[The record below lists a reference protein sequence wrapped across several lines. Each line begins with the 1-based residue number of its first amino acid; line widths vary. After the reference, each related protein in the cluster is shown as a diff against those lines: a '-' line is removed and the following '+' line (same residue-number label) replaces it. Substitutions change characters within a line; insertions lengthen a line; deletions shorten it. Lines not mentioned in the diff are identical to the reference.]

1 MPRVVLYLQDNN
13 VMSIDIDWESL
24 TAGPDGSAL
33 AETVRAFIHDKFQQI
48 ALPRFIKSVEV
59 HSFDF
64 GKQCPTVELKDIC
77 DPLPDFYDSDGGEDE
92 DEEQAED
99 SGAVGERDDK
109 RAIGIGGARPGE
121 SLRERREASRRR
133 QYDGAES
140 HSTATSTVPTTAD
153 AWTSGRSNLSLAD
166 QMASPL
172 LTRSGTPGIPGGTSN
187 LSYFHLPLSSGMPG
201 TQTPLAAV
209 AVGTPFQ
216 ANWQDFHAPP
226 WEHHLRHPRVQSE
239 TSRHIPQHHAYPD
252 PSTRPSTATS
262 FPPQRDGFAR
272 QDSIDGTAERSDSD
286 TWQHEADPMD
296 LQIVM
301 HICYSGDIRLS
312 LTVEIL
318 LDYPMPSFV
327 GIPLKLNITG
337 LTFDGVAL
345 IAYVKSRVHFCF
357 LAQEDAMALVAT
369 EKPVNGQENEENGP
383 VNKEQQGDKLGG
395 LLREIRVESEIGQK
409 ESGKQVLKNVGKV
422 EKFVL
427 EQVRRIFE
435 DEFVYPSFWTVLV

>member
-1 MPRVVLYLQDNN
+1 
-13 VMSIDIDWESL
+13 MSIDIDWENL
-24 TAGPDGSAL
+24 TTGPDGFAL
-33 AETVRAFIHDKFQQI
+33 AETIRAFIHDKFQQI

-64 GKQCPTVELKDIC
+64 GKQCPIVELKDIC
-77 DPLPDFYDSDGGEDE
+77 DPLPDFYDSDGSEDE
-92 DEEQAED
+92 DEEEAED
-99 SGAVGERDDK
+99 RGVAGEKDK
-109 RAIGIGGARPGE
+109 QAIGIGGARPGE
-121 SLRERREASRRR
+121 SLRERREASRQS

-140 HSTATSTVPTTAD
+140 RSVAPSTIPSVAD
-153 AWTSGRSNLSLAD
+153 VRPNMRSNLSLAD

-187 LSYFHLPLSSGMPG
+187 LSYFHLPLSSGLPG

-209 AVGTPFQ
+209 AGGTPFQ
-216 ANWQDFHAPP
+216 PNWQDFHAPP
-226 WEHHLRHPRVQSE
+226 WEHHLRHPRAQRAA
-239 TSRHIPQHHAYPD
+239 SRHIPQDHAYAD

-262 FPPQRDGFAR
+262 LRPQRDGFAR
-272 QDSIDGTAERSDSD
+272 QDSIDGTVERSDSD
-286 TWQHEADPMD
+286 TLQHEADPMD

-301 HICYSGDIRLS
+301 HISYSGDIRLS

-345 IAYVKSRVHFCF
+345 IAYLKNRLHLCF
-357 LAQEDAMALVAT
+357 LAQEDAVALVAAENPT
-369 EKPVNGQENEENGP
+369 NGHENGDSGP
-383 VNKEQQGDKLGG
+383 ANKEQHSDKLGG